1 MAMTAQTLH
10 PPYPFVSYQAN
21 AYNFRPP
28 PPLTRACSSTSSGSP
43 INDTMQRETSPFEKL
58 SETNLYIRGLSADTT
73 DLDLQKMCEKFG
85 TIVSTKAIIDNETNK
100 CKGYGFVDFEST
112 DSARKAVEKLQADGK
127 LVQMAKVIATKQE
140 EDPTNIYFSNLPD
153 WIDDKAL
160 REMLEPYGD
169 VVSTRILRHQSTN
182 QSEGKSKG
190 VGFARMHLK
199 EQCEKII
206 EKFNGQPLTD
216 PNDPAKATVKPL
228 LVKFADGGPKKKKN
242 HQLNISTQWTAR
254 RDEMMETGL
263 PLVPF
268 PMVPAYPANM
278 SMASYPPYQTSFPP
292 TTSFA
297 HMPSVALPGNMADFA
312 AQNQFG
318 YPIPVIQPGYQMH
331 PQQMEQEQSE
341 QAGQATAQPPPPPPN
356 QQTAPSQMA
365 QMQATATGAQSQGQN
380 QAGRAEMV
388 QVPQFQ
394 PVYYGVA

>member
-28 PPLTRACSSTSSGSP
+28 PPLNRACSSTSSGSP
-43 INDTMQRETSPFEKL
+43 INDTMQREASPFEKL

-100 CKGYGFVDFEST
+100 CKGYGFVDFDST

-169 VVSTRILRHQSTN
+169 VVSTRILRHQSTS

-292 TTSFA
+292 ATSFA

-318 YPIPVIQPGYQMH
+318 YPISVIQPGYQMH
-331 PQQMEQEQSE
+331 PQQMEQEQQ
-341 QAGQATAQPPPPPPN
+341 QAPTD
-356 QQTAPSQMA
+356 QQTAAATGSGQN
-365 QMQATATGAQSQGQN
+365 QMQPQAGGASAQSQVVAGGQN
-380 QAGRAEMV
+380 QREQMV

>member
-1 MAMTAQTLH
+1 MYPSPRVDPRDGPLPVIPVSYDSSPGSGAALPFGAML
-10 PPYPFVSYQAN
+10 PYPMVPYPMVPAFQTSHTGTT
-21 AYNFRPP
+21 PSS
-28 PPLTRACSSTSSGSP
+28 PLQNGNHSP
-43 INDTMQRETSPFEKL
+43 INETMQRVPSPFEKL

-73 DLDLQKMCEKFG
+73 DQDLQKMCEKFG

-127 LVQMAKVIATKQE
+127 LVQMAKKQE

-169 VVSTRILRHQSTN
+169 VVSTRILRHQSPN
-182 QSEGKSKG
+182 QAEGKSKG

-242 HQLNISTQWTAR
+242 HQLNISTQWTTR
-254 RDEMMETGL
+254 RPDEMMDGL
-263 PLVPF
+263 PLVGF
-268 PMVPAYPANM
+268 PMPVAYPANM
-278 SMASYPPYQTSFPP
+278 PMASYPPYQTSFPP
-292 TTSFA
+292 ASFA
-297 HMPSVALPGNMADFA
+297 PIPGALPVEFT
-312 AQNQFG
+312 
-318 YPIPVIQPGYQMH
+318 QPGY
-331 PQQMEQEQSE
+331 PVF
-341 QAGQATAQPPPPPPN
+341 P
-356 QQTAPSQMA
+356 
-365 QMQATATGAQSQGQN
+365 
-380 QAGRAEMV
+380 V
-388 QVPQFQ
+388 Q
-394 PVYYGVA
+394 PVFPAPFVHDQEAIPEISKTPESDS

>member
-1 MAMTAQTLH
+1 MNILSSPYITDRSTDQAVAYAAFPINGIPCPVMPVPSTATTYKPGNH
-10 PPYPFVSYQAN
+10 
-21 AYNFRPP
+21 
-28 PPLTRACSSTSSGSP
+28 SP
-43 INDTMQRETSPFEKL
+43 VNDTMQRVPSPFEKL

-127 LVQMAKVIATKQE
+127 LVQMAKKQE

-160 REMLEPYGD
+160 REMLDPYGD
-169 VVSTRILRHQSTN
+169 VVSTRILRHQSPN

-216 PNDPAKATVKPL
+216 PNDPAKMTVKPL

-242 HQLNISTQWTAR
+242 HQLNISTQWTGR
-254 RDEMMETGL
+254 RDEMETGI
-263 PLVPF
+263 PLMPAF
-268 PMVPAYPANM
+268 PMVPYANM
-278 SMASYPPYQTSFPP
+278 SMASYPSYQASFPP
-292 TTSFA
+292 APFA
-297 HMPSVALPGNMADFA
+297 HIPGVALPGNVDFPP
-312 AQNQFG
+312 QG
-318 YPIPVIQPGYQMH
+318 YPIPL
-331 PQQMEQEQSE
+331 
-341 QAGQATAQPPPPPPN
+341 ATYLPAVHGHEFL
-356 QQTAPSQMA
+356 S
-365 QMQATATGAQSQGQN
+365 
-380 QAGRAEMV
+380 
-388 QVPQFQ
+388 
-394 PVYYGVA
+394 

>member
-1 MAMTAQTLH
+1 
-10 PPYPFVSYQAN
+10 
-21 AYNFRPP
+21 
-28 PPLTRACSSTSSGSP
+28 
-43 INDTMQRETSPFEKL
+43 MQREASPFEKL

-100 CKGYGFVDFEST
+100 CKGYGFVDFDST

-127 LVQMAKVIATKQE
+127 LVQMAKKQE

-169 VVSTRILRHQSTN
+169 VVSTRILRHQSTS

-292 TTSFA
+292 ATSFA

-312 AQNQFG
+312 AQGFSCV
-318 YPIPVIQPGYQMH
+318 PFPVCHFPSYDVSGHGAYH
-331 PQQMEQEQSE
+331 HDEYSSDSQSGD
-341 QAGQATAQPPPPPPN
+341 QSPPTA
-356 QQTAPSQMA
+356 SI
-365 QMQATATGAQSQGQN
+365 QATATATTTPSTNDDDQKKKKS
-380 QAGRAEMV
+380 E
-388 QVPQFQ
+388 
-394 PVYYGVA
+394 

>member
-1 MAMTAQTLH
+1 MVNYDARGPSTGQ
-10 PPYPFVSYQAN
+10 
-21 AYNFRPP
+21 PP
-28 PPLTRACSSTSSGSP
+28 PPVPPPYLVAYPVGSIPLGSP
-43 INDTMQRETSPFEKL
+43 INDTMQREASPFEKL

-100 CKGYGFVDFEST
+100 CKGYGFVDFDST

-127 LVQMAKVIATKQE
+127 LVQMAKKQE

-169 VVSTRILRHQSTN
+169 VVSTRILRHQSTS

-292 TTSFA
+292 ATSFA

-312 AQNQFG
+312 AQGFSCV
-318 YPIPVIQPGYQMH
+318 PFPVCHFPSYDVSGHGAYH
-331 PQQMEQEQSE
+331 HDEYSSDSQSGD
-341 QAGQATAQPPPPPPN
+341 QSPPTA
-356 QQTAPSQMA
+356 SI
-365 QMQATATGAQSQGQN
+365 QATATATTTSTNDDDQKKKKS
-380 QAGRAEMV
+380 E
-388 QVPQFQ
+388 
-394 PVYYGVA
+394 

>member
-1 MAMTAQTLH
+1 MAMAAQAIPH
-10 PPYPFVSYQAN
+10 PYPFVSYQQPN

-28 PPLTRACSSTSSGSP
+28 APPMAANRACSSTSSGNHSP
-43 INDTMQRETSPFEKL
+43 INETMQRVPSPFEKL

-73 DLDLQKMCEKFG
+73 DQDLQKMCEKFG

-169 VVSTRILRHQSTN
+169 VVSTRILRHQSPN
-182 QSEGKSKG
+182 QAEGKSKG

-242 HQLNISTQWTAR
+242 HQLNISTQWTTR
-254 RDEMMETGL
+254 RPDEMMDGL
-263 PLVPF
+263 PLVGF
-268 PMVPAYPANM
+268 PMPVAYPANM
-278 SMASYPPYQTSFPP
+278 PMASYSPYQTSFPP
-292 TTSFA
+292 ASFA
-297 HMPSVALPGNMADFA
+297 PIPGALPVEFT
-312 AQNQFG
+312 QPNQFG
-318 YPIPVIQPGYQMH
+318 YPVPVQIQQPPSYSMNTL
-331 PQQMEQEQSE
+331 PQQMDHDGSEGTNQS
-341 QAGQATAQPPPPPPN
+341 QLTPIQTVPVQPTGQTQPN
-356 QQTAPSQMA
+356 QT
-365 QMQATATGAQSQGQN
+365 T
-380 QAGRAEMV
+380 EMV
-388 QVPQFQ
+388 QMPQFT
-394 PVYYGVA
+394 PVYYSVA

>member
-1 MAMTAQTLH
+1 M
-10 PPYPFVSYQAN
+10 S
-21 AYNFRPP
+21 
-28 PPLTRACSSTSSGSP
+28 LT
-43 INDTMQRETSPFEKL
+43 Q
-58 SETNLYIRGLSADTT
+58 
-73 DLDLQKMCEKFG
+73 
-85 TIVSTKAIIDNETNK
+85 
-100 CKGYGFVDFEST
+100 EST

-331 PQQMEQEQSE
+331 PQQMEQEQQ
-341 QAGQATAQPPPPPPN
+341 QAPTE
-356 QQTAPSQMA
+356 QQTGAATGSGAQAQSQMA
-365 QMQATATGAQSQGQN
+365 QMQPQQPGGATAQNQTQAGGQN
-380 QAGRAEMV
+380 QREMV